1 MIYHVDDSGRIVA
14 VLAGQTA
21 EQETLAQAAGL
32 RVIEATGQY
41 DREAHV
47 YVDGAFAPAP
57 APSAA
62 EALATAVAD
71 GLRGLAAHFQHLV
84 DQIEPASRY
93 PQFERDSQDAQVL
106 WAKTYE
112 TDATAAAM
120 LAALAAPTG
129 QGVAELAARILAN
142 KQQWDA
148 MRARLIGLMRPL
160 RAAISAAQTPDEVAA
175 VLAQLPTA
183 AGLQAAMAGQ

>member
-1 MIYHVDDSGRIVA
+1 MIYHIDNSGRIVA

-21 EQETLAQAAGL
+21 GQEAQALAAGL
-32 RVIEATGQY
+32 HVIEATGQY
-41 DREAHV
+41 DRDAYVH
-47 YVDGAFAPAP
+47 VDGAFVPLPQPTPA
-57 APSAA
+57 
-62 EALATAVAD
+62 ELLATAIAD
-71 GLRGLAAHFQHLV
+71 GLRQLAAHFQHLV

-106 WAKTYE
+106 WAQTYE